1 MLLIFVDF
9 WDTESE
15 SDFDLITTGRS
26 GNQVK
31 HNTGGV
37 GGGGES
43 KDDDDFD
50 FDFYD

>member
-1 MLLIFVDF
+1 MLLVFVDF

-15 SDFDLITTGRS
+15 SDFDLSTTGRL

-31 HNTGGV
+31 ANTGGV
-37 GGGGES
+37 GGVES